1 MPLIILLVTPLGLP
15 LVTLLVLMLKEK
27 TKKYIIPRIIIFI
40 ETLIITLAITI
51 IAMII
56 TIIKVIKVIIEIT
69 ALSKST

>member
-27 TKKYIIPRIIIFI
+27 TKKYTMPRIIIFM
-40 ETLIITLAITI
+40 ETLIMTLAMTTMATI
-51 IAMII
+51 ITTMKA
-56 TIIKVIKVIIEIT
+56 IKVVTEIT